1 MDACL
6 HRNDVLNFSEV
17 SDKYRIKNL
26 VKMNHNLEILIKQK
40 VSHLKVVD
48 VISQIAERD
57 KVQVYAVGGFVR
69 DVILNRERNDLDV
82 LVIGSGIDFAKNVAD
97 KLKIEN
103 VSYYK
108 NFGTAHFDYQGM
120 NIEFVGA
127 RKESYDRTTRKPIVE
142 DGTFEDDIKRRDF
155 TINTLAISL
164 NKIDFGKLIDTYN
177 GLADIESKL
186 IRTPLDPFKTF
197 DDDPLRIM
205 RAFRFAAQLNFNVDE
220 SIMIAAKE
228 MRERLSIVSQ
238 ERITDE
244 FLKILASPKP
254 SVGFTLLFDS
264 GVLEIVFP
272 EISIMTGVDQ
282 RKDYH
287 HKDVFLHTLQV
298 VDNICRETDD
308 VWLRFAALVHD
319 IAKPPTKKFVEGIGW
334 TFHGHEELGARMM
347 RKIFIRLKLPL
358 HKLEYIQKLI
368 RLHLRPIALAKED
381 VTDSAIR
388 RFVVNAGE
396 DLEDLIILCRADI
409 TSKNPIKVEKYLANY
424 ERVMQKVRDVKE
436 RDQLRAFQSPV
447 RGEEIMQIC
456 NLKPSRKVGEIKT
469 AIEEA
474 ILDGKIGNN
483 YEEAYKYL
491 MEIKDQLLEN

>member
-1 MDACL
+1 
-6 HRNDVLNFSEV
+6 
-17 SDKYRIKNL
+17 
-26 VKMNHNLEILIKQK
+26 
-40 VSHLKVVD
+40 
-48 VISQIAERD
+48 
-57 KVQVYAVGGFVR
+57 
-69 DVILNRERNDLDV
+69 
-82 LVIGSGIDFAKNVAD
+82 
-97 KLKIEN
+97 
-103 VSYYK
+103 
-108 NFGTAHFDYQGM
+108 M

-127 RKESYDRTTRKPIVE
+127 RKESYDRNTRKPIVE
-142 DGTFEDDIKRRDF
+142 DGTFEEDISRRDF
-155 TINTLAISL
+155 TINTLAVSI
-164 NKIDFGKLIDTYN
+164 NKNEFGKLIDRYN
-177 GLADIESKL
+177 GLTDIKNSL

-205 RAFRFAAQLNFNVDE
+205 RAFRFASQLNLNVDE
-220 SIMIAAKE
+220 NIMVAAKE
-228 MRERLSIVSQ
+228 MRNRLTIVSQ

-244 FLKILASPKP
+244 FLKILTSPKP
-254 SVGFTLLFDS
+254 SIGLKLLFDS

-282 RKDYH
+282 RKDLAYRQAGYH

-298 VDNICRETDD
+298 VDNICKETEN

-334 TFHGHEELGARMM
+334 TFHGHEDLGARMM
-347 RKIFIRLKLPL
+347 GKIFHRMRLPL
-358 HKLEYIQKLI
+358 HQLEYIQKLI
-368 RLHLRPIALAKED
+368 RLHLRPIALAKEE

-396 DLEDLIILCRADI
+396 DLEDLITLCRADI
-409 TSKNPIKVEKYLANY
+409 TSKNPIKVEKYLDNY

-436 RDQLRAFQSPV
+436 RDQLKEFQSPV

-456 NLKPSRKVGEIKT
+456 NLKPSRKVGDIKT

-483 YEEAYKYL
+483 YEEAFKYL
-491 MEIKDQLLEN
+491 IEIKDQFLAD

>member
-1 MDACL
+1 MSL
-6 HRNDVLNFSEV
+6 RNKILFTDKISNIRVIKAITQVADSE
-17 SDKYRIKNL
+17 N
-26 VKMNHNLEILIKQK
+26 
-40 VSHLKVVD
+40 LKVF
-48 VISQIAERD
+48 
-57 KVQVYAVGGFVR
+57 AVGGFVR
-69 DVILNRERNDLDV
+69 DLILGREKNDLDV
-82 LVIGSGIDFAKNVAD
+82 LVIGSGVDFAQSVAEKLGITNV
-97 KLKIEN
+97 N
-103 VSYYK
+103 YFK
-108 NFGTAHFDYQGM
+108 NFGTAHFDYDNM

-127 RKESYDRTTRKPIVE
+127 RKESYDRNTRKPIVE
-142 DGTFEDDIKRRDF
+142 DGTFEDDITRRDF

-164 NKIDFGKLIDTYN
+164 NKSDFGKLIDNCSGFT
-177 GLADIESKL
+177 DIENKL
-186 IRTPLDPFKTF
+186 IKTPLDPFKTF

-205 RAFRFAAQLNFNVDE
+205 RAFRFASQLHFNVDE

-228 MRERLSIVSQ
+228 MRSRLSIVSQ

-244 FLKILASPKP
+244 FLKILSSPKP
-254 SVGFTLLFDS
+254 SIGLQLLFDS

-272 EISIMTGVDQ
+272 EISIMAGVDQ

-298 VDNICRETDD
+298 VDNICSETNN

-334 TFHGHEELGARMM
+334 TFHGHEDLGARMM
-347 RKIFIRLKLPL
+347 KKIFHRMKLPL
-358 HKLEYIQKLI
+358 HQLEYIQKLV
-368 RLHLRPIALAKED
+368 RLHLRPIALAKEE

-388 RFVVNAGE
+388 RFVVDAGE
-396 DLEDLIILCRADI
+396 DLEELIILCRADI
-409 TSKNPIKVEKYLANY
+409 TSKNPIKVEKYLGNY

-456 NLKPSRKVGEIKT
+456 NLKPSKKVGEIKT

-483 YEEAYKYL
+483 YDEAYKYL
-491 MEIKDQLLEN
+491 MIIKDQFLEN

>member
-1 MDACL
+1 M
-6 HRNDVLNFSEV
+6 NQKI
-17 SDKYRIKNL
+17 DKLILEKIST
-26 VKMNHNLEILIKQK
+26 LEIIN
-40 VSHLKVVD
+40 
-48 VISQIAERD
+48 VISHTAEE
-57 KVQVYAVGGFVR
+57 KNIKVYAVGGFVR
-69 DVILNRERNDLDV
+69 DIILNRERNDLDI
-82 LVIGSGIDFAKNVAD
+82 LVIGSGPAFAESVAD
-97 KLKIEN
+97 KIGITN
-103 VSYYK
+103 VSYFK

-120 NIEFVGA
+120 NVEFVGA
-127 RKESYDRTTRKPIVE
+127 RKESYDRYTRKPIVE
-142 DGTFEDDIKRRDF
+142 DGTFEDDIARRDF
-155 TINTLAISL
+155 TINSLAISL
-164 NKIDFGKLIDTYN
+164 NKNEFGELLDKYN
-177 GLADIESKL
+177 GLSDIRNKL
-186 IRTPLDPFKTF
+186 IKTPLDPLKTF

-205 RAFRFAAQLNFNVDE
+205 RAFRFASQLNFNVDDG
-220 SIMIAAKE
+220 IMKASNE
-228 MRERLSIVSQ
+228 MRSRLAIVSQ

-244 FLKILASPKP
+244 FLKILESPKP
-254 SVGFTLLFDS
+254 SIGLNLLFDS
-264 GVLEIVFP
+264 GVLEVIFP
-272 EISIMTGVDQ
+272 EISIMAGVDQ

-298 VDNICRETDD
+298 VDNICNETEN

-334 TFHGHEELGARMM
+334 TFHGHEDLGARMM
-347 RKIFIRLKLPL
+347 KKIFHRMKLPL
-358 HKLEYIQKLI
+358 HKLEYIQKLV
-368 RLHLRPIALAKED
+368 RLHLRPIALAKEE

-388 RFVVNAGE
+388 RFVVSAGE
-396 DLEDLIILCRADI
+396 DLEDLIVLCRADI
-409 TSKNPIKVEKYLANY
+409 TSKNPMKVEKYLGNY

-491 MEIKDQLLEN
+491 IEIKDQFL

>member
-1 MDACL
+1 M
-6 HRNDVLNFSEV
+6 
-17 SDKYRIKNL
+17 KKNI
-26 VKMNHNLEILIKQK
+26 EILIKEK
-40 VSHLKVVD
+40 ISSLKIIE
-48 VISQIAERD
+48 VISEIAEQEKTD
-57 KVQVYAVGGFVR
+57 VYAVGGFVR
-69 DVILNRERNDLDV
+69 DIVLNRERNDLDI
-82 LVIGSGIDFAKNVAD
+82 LVIGSGTEFAKKVANELSIKNVA
-97 KLKIEN
+97 
-103 VSYYK
+103 YYK
-108 NFGTAHFDYQGM
+108 NFGTAHFDYSGM

-127 RKESYDRTTRKPIVE
+127 RKESYDRNTRKPIVE
-142 DGTFEDDIKRRDF
+142 DGSFEDDISRRDF
-155 TINTLAISL
+155 TINTLAICLSK
-164 NKIDFGKLIDTYN
+164 NNFGKLIDTYS
-177 GLADIESKL
+177 GLNDIEDKL
-186 IRTPLDPFKTF
+186 IKTPLDPFKTF

-205 RAFRFAAQLNFNVDE
+205 RAFRFASQLSFNVDE
-220 SIMIAAKE
+220 SIMTAANQ

-254 SVGFTLLFDS
+254 SVGLQLLFDS
-264 GVLEIVFP
+264 AVLEIIFP
-272 EISIMTGVDQ
+272 EIFIMAGVDQ

-298 VDNICRETDD
+298 VDNICKETEN

-334 TFHGHEELGARMM
+334 TFHGHEDLGARMM
-347 RKIFIRLKLPL
+347 KKIFHRMKLPL
-358 HKLEYIQKLI
+358 HQLEYIQNLI
-368 RLHLRPIALAKED
+368 RLHLRPIALAKEE

-388 RFVVNAGE
+388 RFVVQAGE

-409 TSKNPIKVEKYLANY
+409 TSKNQIKVEKYLGNY

-436 RDQLRAFQSPV
+436 RDKLREFQSPV

-474 ILDGKIGNN
+474 ILDGKISNN

-491 MEIKDQLLEN
+491 MKIKDQFLNN

>member
-1 MDACL
+1 M
-6 HRNDVLNFSEV
+6 NFSEV

-69 DVILNRERNDLDV
+69 DIILNRERNDLDV

-97 KLKIEN
+97 KLMIEN

>member
-1 MDACL
+1 
-6 HRNDVLNFSEV
+6 
-17 SDKYRIKNL
+17 
-26 VKMNHNLEILIKQK
+26 MNNELEILIKEK
-40 VSHLKVVD
+40 ISSLKIVD
-48 VISQIAERD
+48 VISKVAERD
-57 KVQVYAVGGFVR
+57 KVSVYVVGGFVR
-69 DVILNRERNDLDV
+69 DLILDRERNDLDI
-82 LVIGSGIDFAKNVAD
+82 LVIGSGTDFAKSVAEE
-97 KLKIEN
+97 LGIMN
-103 VSYYK
+103 VSYFK
-108 NFGTAHFDYQGM
+108 NFGTAHFEYENM
-120 NIEFVGA
+120 NFEFVGA
-127 RKESYDRTTRKPIVE
+127 RKESYDRNTRKPIVE
-142 DGTFEDDIKRRDF
+142 NGTFEEDITRRDF
-155 TINTLAISL
+155 TVNTLAISL
-164 NKIDFGKLIDTYN
+164 NKNEFGNLIDKYD
-177 GLADIESKL
+177 GLTDIKNKL
-186 IRTPLDPFKTF
+186 IRTPLDPSKTF

-205 RAFRFAAQLNFNVDE
+205 RAFRFASQLNFNVDE

-228 MRERLSIVSQ
+228 MKQRLAIVSQ

-244 FLKILASPKP
+244 FLKILVSPKP
-254 SVGFTLLFDS
+254 SIGLQLLFDS
-264 GVLEIVFP
+264 NVLEIVFP
-272 EISIMTGVDQ
+272 EISIMAGVDQ

-298 VDNICRETDD
+298 VDNICKQTDD

-334 TFHGHEELGARMM
+334 TFHGHEDLGARMM
-347 RKIFIRLKLPL
+347 KKIFHRMKLPF
-358 HKLEYIQKLI
+358 HKLEYIQKLV

-409 TSKNPIKVEKYLANY
+409 TSKNPVKVEKYLGNY

-447 RGEEIMQIC
+447 RGEEIMQVC
-456 NLKPSRKVGEIKT
+456 NLKPSRKVGDIKT

-491 MEIKDQLLEN
+491 LEIKDQFLEN